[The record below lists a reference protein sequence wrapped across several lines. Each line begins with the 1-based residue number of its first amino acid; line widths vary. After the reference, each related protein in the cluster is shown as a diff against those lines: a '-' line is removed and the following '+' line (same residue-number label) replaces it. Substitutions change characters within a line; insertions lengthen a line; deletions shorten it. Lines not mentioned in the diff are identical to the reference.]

1 MCLGSQQWRGREKQV
16 SETHWPAT
24 RARLESFSSVTLSL
38 NKWIVP
44 EECLRLPLISTYLCV
59 VHNCTYMHL
68 YTQEHTYKHILQKRI
83 TNCQNWNK
91 MKMENLNRPIT
102 NK

>member
-24 RARLESFSSVTLSL
+24 RACLESFSSVTLSL

-44 EECLRLPLISTYLCV
+44 EECLRLPLFSTYLCV

-68 YTQEHTYKHILQKRI
+68 YTQEHTNTYSKK
-83 TNCQNWNK
+83 NNK
-91 MKMENLNRPIT
+91 LSKLEQDENG
-102 NK
+102 KSE